1 MKKNMILFFGI
12 LKKLLI
18 CILKMPIKWWL
29 TSDIVYFDSELALTV
44 KQFFMQKNNTILD
57 KIVSH
62 CYGLIMQKISQP
74 VIFKN
79 YIYIW
84 RAILFADC
92 TIKTNKTHNTQNIIN
107 LSQNATEEVKII
119 IDELIDCFKNKNNF
133 KEEEY
138 KPNLDLLNAYIKN
151 IKKFITENK
160 TSKFIFDKD
169 WEILINNIWM
179 N

>member
-1 MKKNMILFFGI
+1 
-12 LKKLLI
+12 
-18 CILKMPIKWWL
+18 MPIWWL

-151 IKKFITENK
+151 K
-160 TSKFIFDKD
+160 TSKFVFDKN
-169 WEILINNIWM
+169 WEILIKDIWM

>member
-1 MKKNMILFFGI
+1 ML
-12 LKKLLI
+12 
-18 CILKMPIKWWL
+18 W
-29 TSDIVYFDSELALTV
+29 TYYA
-44 KQFFMQKNNTILD
+44 
-57 KIVSH
+57 
-62 CYGLIMQKISQP
+62 KISQP

-151 IKKFITENK
+151 K
-160 TSKFIFDKD
+160 TSKFVFDKN
-169 WEILINNIWM
+169 WEILIKDIWM